1 MKIGFDDVGSG
12 KVFVKTGD
20 FFAGSDEV
28 FLKRGYFFAGSDEVF
43 LKRGYFFVGS
53 DEVFTNCSN
62 LFFEIGLGLVVDG
75 IFLGK
80 DENGTSETNVTI
92 ELM

>member
-1 MKIGFDDVGSG
+1 MKIGFADVESG
-12 KVFVKTGD
+12 KVFVKTRD
-20 FFAGSDEV
+20 FFT
-28 FLKRGYFFAGSDEVF
+28 GSDEVF

-75 IFLGK
+75 IFF
-80 DENGTSETNVTI
+80 I
-92 ELM
+92 